1 MRNMVKDANDEY
13 SDGEWEDVKVVV
25 LKEVVKWV
33 VEVVRKRVMVVEEKM
48 ISLVVVVVV
57 EAQWEKGQMKAKP
70 SQENQ

>member
-33 VEVVRKRVMVVEEKM
+33 VEVVRKRVMVVEEK

-57 EAQWEKGQMKAKP
+57 VAQWEKGQMKAKP

>member
-13 SDGEWEDVKVVV
+13 SDGKWEDVKVVV

>member
-1 MRNMVKDANDEY
+1 MVKDANDEY

-33 VEVVRKRVMVVEEKM
+33 VEVVRKRVMVVEEK